1 MSFNHYYQSE
11 LSALRQLGRRFS
23 ERNPAL
29 APFLGE
35 AGQDPDVE
43 RLLEGFA
50 FLTGRLRQKLDDE
63 LPELTHS
70 LMHLL
75 WPNYMRP
82 LPAFSILQF
91 EPLKHAGPGVM
102 VARDTPVESAAV
114 DGDRC
119 RFRTCYATCILPLQ
133 LSALEYCVQGEQAL
147 LSLRLDM
154 GGEGNFS
161 ECAFDQLR
169 LHLSGDRY
177 ISQALY
183 LSLLRE
189 VEGIELLPLGGD
201 GLAVSGADGQPL
213 LLRLGGDQV
222 SPVGFAE
229 EHALMPYPQ
238 NTFRGYRHLQEYFA
252 FPEKYLF
259 VDVLGLDALQRLPQ
273 DVLKQICSVR
283 LCFKLRTRC
292 QATGYPTLD
301 NVRLYCTPIVNLFKH
316 DAVPIRLDGK
326 QDEYLLIPGEYAR
339 ANACVFSVDKVTGW
353 RPGGLGYQAYAPFES
368 FEHDGVIDASAA
380 PTSYSIRQRA
390 SAHHAGLDTW
400 LGFGS
405 GRGHTQETLSIELTC
420 TNHNL
425 PRQLQ
430 AGEINQP
437 CEQTPEGLSFRNICA
452 PTASFAPP
460 LDQDFLWRLISNM
473 SLNYLSLSDINV
485 LKVVL
490 ETYDVPRYHDLQ
502 AKKVS
507 QRRLGALRSISH
519 TAVDRLHRGMPLRG
533 VRVDLSID
541 SQGFLGAGEAFL
553 FASVLNEFF
562 ALYASLNAYHELRV
576 ISTQGDVYLWPPQMG
591 QQPLL

>member
-1 MSFNHYYQSE
+1 MSFNPYYQSE

-82 LPAFSILQF
+82 IPAFSILQF
-91 EPLKHAGPGVM
+91 DPLRQIGPGVM
-102 VARDTPVESAAV
+102 VARDTPVESVAV
-114 DGDRC
+114 KGERC
-119 RFRTCYATCILPLQ
+119 RFRTCYATRIQPLQ
-133 LSALEYCVQGEQAL
+133 LAALEYYVHGEQAL

-154 GGEGNFS
+154 SAEGNFS
-161 ECAFDQLR
+161 ECTFDQLR

-201 GLAVSGADGQPL
+201 GRAVSGADGQAL
-213 LLRLGGDQV
+213 VLRLGGDQV
-222 SPVGFAE
+222 TPVGFAE
-229 EHALMPYPQ
+229 ENALMPYPQ
-238 NTFRGYRHLQEYFA
+238 NTFGGYRHLQEYFA

-259 VDVLGLDALQRLPQ
+259 VDVGGLDVLHCLPQ
-273 DVLKQICSVR
+273 DVLKKICSLKV
-283 LCFKLRTRC
+283 CFKLRRG
-292 QATGYPTLD
+292 QATECPTLD
-301 NVRLYCTPIVNLFKH
+301 NVKLYCTPIVNLFKQ

-353 RPGGLGYQAYAPFES
+353 RPGGLGYQAYVPFES
-368 FEHDGVIDASAA
+368 FEHEGDTAPSAA
-380 PTSYSIRQRA
+380 PASYCIRQRA

-400 LGFGS
+400 LRFADGQ
-405 GRGHTQETLSIELTC
+405 GHTQETLSIELTC

-425 PRQLQ
+425 PGQLQ
-430 AGEINQP
+430 AGEINQA

-460 LDQDFLWRLISNM
+460 LEQDFLWRLISNM
-473 SLNYLSLSDINV
+473 SLNYVSLSDIGA
-485 LKVVL
+485 LRMVL
-490 ETYDVPRYHDLQ
+490 ETYDVPRYYDLQ
-502 AKKVS
+502 AKKIS
-507 QRRLGALRSISH
+507 QRKLGALRSIRH
-519 TAVDRLHRGMPLRG
+519 TAVDRLHLGMPFRGLRI
-533 VRVDLSID
+533 DLAID
-541 SQGFLGAGEAFL
+541 SQGFLGQGEAFV

-576 ISTQGDVYLWPPQMG
+576 ISTQGDVYLWPPRMG